1 MSKPKYRRL
10 KRKISRITIGYTRHH
25 KPITVSDLKVEGA
38 LTLIL
43 KDAIKPNLVQTIEGT
58 PALVHGG
65 PFANIAHGCNSILAT
80 ETARN
85 LSDIVVTEAGF
96 GSDLG
101 AEKFMNIKAREAGF
115 DPSAVVV
122 VATIRA
128 LKCMVVL
135 QRSTST

>member
-1 MSKPKYRRL
+1 MSKPKYQRF
-10 KRKISRITIGYTRHH
+10 KKKISRITIGYTRHH

-85 LSDIVVTEAGF
+85 LSDIVVTVWI
-96 GSDLG
+96 SDLG

-115 DPSAVVV
+115 DPSAVCCSNDSCFEN
-122 VATIRA
+122 ARWCC
-128 LKCMVVL
+128 K
-135 QRSTST
+135 RPTST